1 MVVSENVPV
10 AVNCCRTPSGIEEFA
25 GVTAIDTR
33 VALVTVSVAIPEIEP
48 NVAVIVVGP
57 AAKPNAVPF
66 VGTVSLIEA
75 WVGTDEVQVTLL
87 VMFCVLPSA

>member
-33 VALVTVSVAIPEIEP
+33 VALVTVSVAVPEIEP

-57 AAKPNAVPF
+57 TAKPSAVPF

>member
-1 MVVSENVPV
+1 V
-10 AVNCCRTPSGIEEFA
+10 AV
-25 GVTAIDTR
+25 
-33 VALVTVSVAIPEIEP
+33 PEIEP